1 MKHKYLIL
9 KIVKY
14 LDDNLDDFL
23 IIIDGII
30 LVICLSIAIINI
42 I

>member
-30 LVICLSIAIINI
+30 LVICLGIAIINI